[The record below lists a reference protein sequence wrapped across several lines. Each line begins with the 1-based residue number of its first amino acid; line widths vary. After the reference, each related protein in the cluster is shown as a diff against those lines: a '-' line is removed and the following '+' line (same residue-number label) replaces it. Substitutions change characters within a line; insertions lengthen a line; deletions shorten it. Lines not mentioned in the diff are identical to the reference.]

1 MYLSGRQ
8 IHPLFSFIYDNFNPF
23 TITNQN
29 ACLKTGSP
37 LSAYF
42 FQNRIPAESF
52 FFLQLIP
59 RTAVFPD
66 KLICHML
73 NHTFF
78 SASIVHLDIRY
89 HSIIIFR
96 IHGTVFFHFQMV
108 QIVCDC
114 FDFLY
119 IGQLIPRFSRSGRYG
134 DPGNRTFRQKPS
146 SICC

>member
-1 MYLSGRQ
+1 MPVSKPAL
-8 IHPLFSFIYDNFNPF
+8 
-23 TITNQN
+23 
-29 ACLKTGSP
+29 A

-78 SASIVHLDIRY
+78 SVSIVHLDIRY

-96 IHGTVFFHFQMV
+96 IHGTVLFHFQMV

-134 DPGNRTFRQKPS
+134 DPSNRIFRAKNLLLSAAEPPPGIHLRLS
-146 SICC
+146 PDHIAVCSGSA